1 MTKRSREAKPRSL
14 VYFAPAQADEPAGL
28 LAKKAEDLFLRL
40 GLEDKVEKD
49 SFVAVK
55 THFGEKGNRGHLKA
69 EWLVRIVHRLNRRS
83 RRVFFTDTNTLY
95 AGPRSN
101 AVEHI
106 KLAWD
111 HGFSADSAEAPLLM
125 ADGLIGRDSE
135 EVKVGLSRVG
145 KAKLG
150 SAIVHSDFLVCC
162 SHLTGHIIAGLGGAV
177 KNMGMGCASRAGK
190 LEQHSDVH
198 PRINPKACRNCGICL
213 DYCPAG
219 CIIQKE
225 GSAFIRDEG
234 CLGCGEC
241 LVVCK
246 YGAVKMRW
254 DEDAGRLQ
262 EKMAEYAYAVQTLFR
277 DKAAYLNF
285 LLNITKDCDCMA
297 EAQPSIVKDIGIL
310 ASTDPLAL
318 DKASA
323 DLVLERAGR
332 DIFRRGYN
340 IDWSIQLRHGQKIGL
355 GSLDYE
361 LIGQD

>member
-1 MTKRSREAKPRSL
+1 MTKRSREDKPRSL

-40 GLEDKVEKD
+40 GLEEKVEKD
-49 SFVAVK
+49 SFVALK
-55 THFGEKGNRGHLKA
+55 THFGEKGNRGHIKA
-69 EWLVRIVHRLNRRS
+69 EWLVRIVRRLNRRS

-95 AGPRSN
+95 TGPRSN

-111 HGFSADSAEAPLLM
+111 HGFSANSAEAPLLI

-150 SAIVHSDFLVCC
+150 SAIVHSDFLVCF

-213 DYCPAG
+213 AYCPAG

-225 GSAFIRDEG
+225 GSAFIRDEE

-318 DKASA
+318 DQASA

-332 DIFRRGYN
+332 DIFRRGAN